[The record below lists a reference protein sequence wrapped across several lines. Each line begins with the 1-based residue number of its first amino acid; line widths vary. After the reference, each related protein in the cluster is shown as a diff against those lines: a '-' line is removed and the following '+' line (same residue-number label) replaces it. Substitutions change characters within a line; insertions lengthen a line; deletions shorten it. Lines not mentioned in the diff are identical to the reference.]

1 MTTNRRRRSAIVAL
15 AFACAVA
22 LPGCGGSA
30 APASAAAATPPA
42 KPLELGE
49 VKARTMTI
57 RASRPDAPLEPGKSV
72 DVLVWVAFNA
82 ADPNPKAVR
91 AWIGSEDAVGATKA
105 LAELAPP
112 TRRHHFKAAVAVPAP
127 LPPDA
132 RLHVEIDDTTGA
144 VQRASF
150 DLRR

>member
-1 MTTNRRRRSAIVAL
+1 MTTNRRFFASVAL
-15 AFACAVA
+15 ALACAAV

-30 APASAAAATPPA
+30 APAPAAAATPPA

-57 RASRPDAPLEPGKSV
+57 RASRPEAPLEPGKAI
-72 DVLVWVAFNA
+72 DVLMWVAFNA
-82 ADPNPKAVR
+82 ADPNPTAVR
-91 AWIGSEDAVGATKA
+91 AWIGSEDGVGATKA
-105 LAELAPP
+105 VAELAPP

-132 RLHVEIDDTTGA
+132 RLHVEIDDTTGS

-150 DLRR
+150 DLKR